1 MAALIYSIADNMERG
16 KNMYV
21 CLLDI
26 KKAFDSVW
34 QEGLFHKLF
43 NNGLSGKTWR
53 MLRFMYHDFK
63 CMVRYG
69 NDNSCP
75 FNAYQGIHQGSP
87 MSMLLFEVFINELLC
102 EINSNPASAKCV
114 GLSTGGVAF
123 ADDLALMSNSME
135 GLQSLV
141 RVACKYSRKWRF
153 LFNPTKCSIVQF
165 GKIQNNVQ
173 IRIGADIVKVMKQDK
188 HLGVILTNKEECI
201 DDAMKEKIQHCKTV
215 GYAVQA
221 LGSYTTPVTPK
232 THSKVYWSVCIP
244 KLCYG
249 TEILDVNDNTINN
262 MESFHCGMAKQAQ
275 NLPKQCS
282 NPGSLATLGWKNVR
296 AHCNF
301 LKLIFIWQLL
311 SLNFKCIFKEVCVK
325 RLCLIIYTDVVRRGP
340 LCNILNVCKEYGL
353 YGYIQYAVESGEYM
367 YKDMWKQIVKKSVY
381 MLETK
386 RFLIQCK
393 LYKTLYFMSS
403 NNHRMCTWWVHAYY
417 DHAYAKRNMI
427 IVRLLLNVSMYLQ
440 GMCKCCTLNDID
452 NVTHILFICPCNS
465 DVRNLL
471 WEDVKLNSP
480 RNLFDDIENMSL
492 MDKTSFVLNAC
503 NIKYVHEW
511 KHMFDSMSKFIS
523 NVHSRYM
530 EFSEQ
535 LHV

>member
-1 MAALIYSIADNMERG
+1 
-16 KNMYV
+16 
-21 CLLDI
+21 
-26 KKAFDSVW
+26 
-34 QEGLFHKLF
+34 
-43 NNGLSGKTWR
+43 
-53 MLRFMYHDFK
+53 
-63 CMVRYG
+63 
-69 NDNSCP
+69 
-75 FNAYQGIHQGSP
+75 
-87 MSMLLFEVFINELLC
+87 
-102 EINSNPASAKCV
+102 
-114 GLSTGGVAF
+114 
-123 ADDLALMSNSME
+123 
-135 GLQSLV
+135 
-141 RVACKYSRKWRF
+141 
-153 LFNPTKCSIVQF
+153 
-165 GKIQNNVQ
+165 
-173 IRIGADIVKVMKQDK
+173 
-188 HLGVILTNKEECI
+188 
-201 DDAMKEKIQHCKTV
+201 
-215 GYAVQA
+215 
-221 LGSYTTPVTPK
+221 
-232 THSKVYWSVCIP
+232 
-244 KLCYG
+244 
-249 TEILDVNDNTINN
+249 
-262 MESFHCGMAKQAQ
+262 
-275 NLPKQCS
+275 
-282 NPGSLATLGWKNVR
+282 
-296 AHCNF
+296 
-301 LKLIFIWQLL
+301 
-311 SLNFKCIFKEVCVK
+311 
-325 RLCLIIYTDVVRRGP
+325 
-340 LCNILNVCKEYGL
+340 
-353 YGYIQYAVESGEYM
+353 
-367 YKDMWKQIVKKSVY
+367 

-386 RFLIQCK
+386 RFLIQCT